1 MSCLSLTLRRV
12 GSIEAEASLVPSGVS
27 AELERSGAPEAALR
41 RVGGLAAT
49 AQRVR
54 VTARLTRVCDTDIRT
69 PYLEIEPTILWVYPD
84 IANTNDVFS
93 NTYWRVN

>member
-12 GSIEAEASLVPSGVS
+12 GSIGADASLVPSGV
-27 AELERSGAPEAALR
+27 AADLERTGAPETALR
-41 RVGGLAAT
+41 RIGGLAAA

-54 VTARLTRVCDTDIRT
+54 VTARLARVCDADIRT

-84 IANTNDVFS
+84 IENTNDVFS
-93 NTYWRVN
+93 NTYWRIN